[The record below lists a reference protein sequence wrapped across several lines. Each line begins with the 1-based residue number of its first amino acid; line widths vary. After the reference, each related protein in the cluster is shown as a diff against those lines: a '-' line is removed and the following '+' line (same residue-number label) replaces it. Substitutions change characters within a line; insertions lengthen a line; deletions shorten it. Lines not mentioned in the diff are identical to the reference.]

1 MNRSPLSTKF
11 KNIFKNMF
19 TAKDPDVLIAEG
31 QKSELNKT
39 LTVFD
44 LIILG
49 IGAVVGTG
57 IFTIVG
63 IAAQGGPEGVG
74 AGPALILS
82 MILAGVASLLQHF
95 VTLSSHL

>member
-1 MNRSPLSTKF
+1 MNNNLSLIKLKNVF
-11 KNIFKNMF
+11 KKMLKLKS
-19 TAKDPDVLIAEG
+19 TDELIAAG
-31 QKSELNKT
+31 QKSELDKT
-39 LTVFD
+39 LTVWN

-74 AGPALILS
+74 AGPALVIS
-82 MILAGVASLLQHF
+82 MILAAVASVF
-95 VTLSSHL
+95 AVFIE